1 MGSPQ
6 ASFLN
11 KIDCKTV
18 GFFCLKIAGFCKV
31 RSESRKR
38 DTRLAQSARAH
49 LMALARVLL
58 RENAGWFSLC
68 ITNVNKMFL
77 RDSWRTRH

>member
-6 ASFLN
+6 VSFLN

-38 DTRLAQSARAH
+38 DILAQSARAP